1 MNFDDLKTNIVN
13 LLKIYRGRGVS
24 LRNEIHPLLSSF
36 TFLDRIH
43 TWSSLFVHISELEED
58 VEPDLLSKLGDLY
71 TKIQA
76 DFNKRVLFE
85 DKYLSVYK
93 GLPCYDQLKQHLES
107 LISPDQTLDLSRN
120 GDFKDHIFQAKQEVA
135 QKHIYQFKIIRT
147 FILKE
152 NIRVDA
158 LKSEYVNEEYEKLVA
173 YKEVRLPCF
182 DSIILDDATQEI
194 ILCADLSSQ
203 FHEENL
209 RGALAK
215 LRLYLNQLVVEHIP
229 DTGCNVFPAI
239 GKLYHEAIG
248 NVKNLSF
255 KTDDGISHNES
266 SRVGIEDLRSGE
278 YHKGGIANATI
289 EPYNITKEYSLET
302 YKVLVTVK
310 GSWHALA
317 INTGIPN
324 LNNFYVSTKDQGSFF
339 KAIEEIVKTS

>member
-1 MNFDDLKTNIVN
+1 
-13 LLKIYRGRGVS
+13 
-24 LRNEIHPLLSSF
+24 LLSGF

-58 VEPDLLSKLGDLY
+58 VEPNLLDKLGSLY
-71 TKIQA
+71 QKIES
-76 DFNKRVLFE
+76 DFNNRVLFE

-93 GLPCYDQLKQHLES
+93 GLPCFDELKKHLES
-107 LISPDQTLDLSRN
+107 LLGSNQTLDLSRN
-120 GDFKDHIFQAKQEVA
+120 GDFKNHIFQAKKIVG

-215 LRLYLNQLVVEHIP
+215 LRLYLNQIVVEHIP
-229 DTGCNVFPAI
+229 DAGCNVFPAI
-239 GKLYHEAIG
+239 EKLYSEKIG

-289 EPYNITKEYSLET
+289 EPYNITKEYNLET

-310 GSWHALA
+310 GSWHALS

-324 LNNFYVSTKDQGSFF
+324 LNNFYVSAKDQGSFF

>member
-13 LLKIYRGRGVS
+13 LLKIYRGRGIS

-58 VEPDLLSKLGDLY
+58 VEPDLLAKLGDLY
-71 TKIQA
+71 KKIRT
-76 DFNKRVLFE
+76 DFHNRVLFE

-107 LISPDQTLDLSRN
+107 LIAPDQTLDLSRN
-120 GDFKDHIFQAKQEVA
+120 GDFKDHIFQSKKEIE
-135 QKHIYQFKIIRT
+135 QKHVYQFKIIRT

-182 DSIILDDATQEI
+182 DSIILDDVSKEI
-194 ILCADLSSQ
+194 ILCADLASQ

-229 DTGCNVFPAI
+229 DSGCNVFPAI
-239 GKLYHEAIG
+239 ERLYYEEIG

-289 EPYNITKEYSLET
+289 EPYNITKEYNLET
-302 YKVLVTVK
+302 YKVVVTVK
-310 GSWHALA
+310 GSWHALS

-324 LNNFYVSTKDQGSFF
+324 LNNFYVSTKDKVSFF

>member
-1 MNFDDLKTNIVN
+1 MTFDDLKTNIVN
-13 LLKIYRGRGVS
+13 LLKIYRGRGIS
-24 LRNEIHPLLSSF
+24 LRNEIHPLLSGF

-58 VEPDLLSKLGDLY
+58 VEPNLLDKLGSLY
-71 TKIQA
+71 QKIES
-76 DFNKRVLFE
+76 DFNNRVLFE

-93 GLPCYDQLKQHLES
+93 GLPCFDELKKHLES
-107 LISPDQTLDLSRN
+107 LLGSNQTLDLSRN
-120 GDFKDHIFQAKQEVA
+120 GDFKNHIFQAKKIVG

-215 LRLYLNQLVVEHIP
+215 LRLYLNQIVVEHIP
-229 DTGCNVFPAI
+229 DAGCNVFPAI
-239 GKLYHEAIG
+239 EKLYSEKIE

-289 EPYNITKEYSLET
+289 EPYNITKEYNLET

-310 GSWHALA
+310 GSWHALS

-324 LNNFYVSTKDQGSFF
+324 LNNFYVSAKDQGSFF

>member
-1 MNFDDLKTNIVN
+1 STGFSVSKYFLKGT
-13 LLKIYRGRGVS
+13 
-24 LRNEIHPLLSSF
+24 SS
-36 TFLDRIH
+36 TQISICNSAIH

-58 VEPDLLSKLGDLY
+58 VEPNLLDKLGSLY
-71 TKIQA
+71 QKIES
-76 DFNKRVLFE
+76 DFNNRVLFE

-93 GLPCYDQLKQHLES
+93 GLPCFDELKKHLES
-107 LISPDQTLDLSRN
+107 LLGSNQTLDLSRN
-120 GDFKDHIFQAKQEVA
+120 GDFKNHIFQAKKIVG

-215 LRLYLNQLVVEHIP
+215 LRLYLNQIVVEHIP
-229 DTGCNVFPAI
+229 DAGCNVFPAI
-239 GKLYHEAIG
+239 EKLYSEKIG

-289 EPYNITKEYSLET
+289 EPYNITKEYNLET

-310 GSWHALA
+310 GSWHALS
-317 INTGIPN
+317 INTGIAN
-324 LNNFYVSTKDQGSFF
+324 LNNFYVSAKDQGSFF

>member
-1 MNFDDLKTNIVN
+1 M
-13 LLKIYRGRGVS
+13 
-24 LRNEIHPLLSSF
+24 
-36 TFLDRIH
+36 
-43 TWSSLFVHISELEED
+43 
-58 VEPDLLSKLGDLY
+58 
-71 TKIQA
+71 
-76 DFNKRVLFE
+76 
-85 DKYLSVYK
+85 
-93 GLPCYDQLKQHLES
+93 
-107 LISPDQTLDLSRN
+107 SRN
-120 GDFKDHIFQAKQEVA
+120 GDFKDHVFQAKQEVA

-182 DSIILDDATQEI
+182 DSIILDDVTQQI

-215 LRLYLNQLVVEHIP
+215 LRLYLNQLVLEHIP

-239 GKLYHEAIG
+239 ERLYYEEIG

-289 EPYNITKEYSLET
+289 EPYNITKEYNLEA

-324 LNNFYVSTKDQGSFF
+324 LNNFYVSTKDQSSFF